1 MPGGSWEGAIGV
13 PDVFRE
19 GARWFLGGYHRG
31 ARCFQ
36 GGCQVVPGRVPLECQ
51 GVLEG
56 AIGVPSGSWEGAKC
70 LLGGCQVIPKRVL

>member
-1 MPGGSWEGAIGV
+1 MFSERVPGGSW
-13 PDVFRE
+13 E
-19 GARWFLGGYHRG
+19 GARWFLGG
-31 ARCFQ
+31 
-36 GGCQVVPGRVPLECQ
+36 CQLVLGRVPLGCQ